1 MSSLQTLIFYATP
14 EHDCSY
20 LEGKQATTM
29 FVDPKANINQ
39 TLYSKLSVLG
49 FRRSG
54 NHYYRPHC
62 TACNACTPVR
72 VPINEFTPSRN
83 QKRNIKKNLG
93 LEISITPPE
102 FYQKHYQLYEKYIIA
117 RHADGDM
124 YPPSEEQYRS
134 FLVESNPCTFF
145 VEFKYKGELIGVSVV
160 DELTDGLSSVYTY
173 FDPDVSDR
181 SLGVYSVLWQIE
193 ECKRRKLDYLYLGY
207 WIKNCRKMEY
217 KSLYRP
223 LEYLINN
230 KWVRE
235 EPQETI

>member
-20 LEGKQATTM
+20 LEGQQATTM
-29 FVDPKANINQ
+29 FVDPKANIDKG
-39 TLYSKLSVLG
+39 LYSKLSVLG

-62 TACNACTPVR
+62 NDCTACIPVR
-72 VPINEFTPSRN
+72 VPINNFVPSRS

-93 LEISITPPE
+93 LETSITPPE
-102 FYQKHYQLYEKYIIA
+102 FYQKHYELYEKYIIA

-134 FLVESNPCTFF
+134 FLVESNPNTFF

-173 FDPDVSDR
+173 FDPAVSDR

-193 ECKRRKLDYLYLGY
+193 ECKRRSQDYLYLGY

-217 KSLYRP
+217 KTLYRP
-223 LEYLINN
+223 VEFLINN
-230 KWVRE
+230 KWTR
-235 EPQETI
+235 QEAQ

>member
-20 LEGKQATTM
+20 LDEKKATTM
-29 FVDPKANINQ
+29 FVDPRAQINKD
-39 TLYSKLSVLG
+39 LYSKLSALG

-62 TACNACTPVR
+62 KECQECVPVR
-72 VPINEFTPSRN
+72 VPVNSFTPSRS
-83 QKRNIKKNLG
+83 QKRNLKKNIG
-93 LEISITPPE
+93 LETSITPPE
-102 FYQKHYQLYEKYIIA
+102 FYQTHYNLYEKYIVT

-134 FLVESNPCTFF
+134 FLVESNPNTFF
-145 VEFKYKGELIGVSVV
+145 LEFKYKGVLIGVSVI

-173 FDPDVSDR
+173 FDPEVSDR

-193 ECKRRKLDYLYLGY
+193 ECKRRSLDYLYLGY

-217 KSLYRP
+217 KTLYKP
-223 LEYLINN
+223 VEFLQDNQ
-230 KWVRE
+230 WVRK
-235 EPQETI
+235 ETE

>member
-20 LEGKQATTM
+20 LEGKLATTM
-29 FVDPKANINQ
+29 FVDPKANINK

-62 TACNACTPVR
+62 NACNAC
-72 VPINEFTPSRN
+72 VPIRVAVKDFHPSRN
-83 QKRNIKKNLG
+83 QKRNLKKNLG
-93 LEISITPPE
+93 LEISITPPD
-102 FYQKHYQLYEKYIIA
+102 FYQKHYELYEKYIIA

-124 YPPSEEQYRS
+124 YPPSEQQYRS
-134 FLVESNPCTFF
+134 FLVESNPNTFF
-145 VEFKYKGELIGVSVV
+145 VEFKYKGELVGVSVV

-173 FDPDVSDR
+173 FDPEISDR

-193 ECKRRKLDYLYLGY
+193 ECKRRSLDYLYLGY

-217 KSLYRP
+217 KTLYKP
-223 LEYLINN
+223 VEYLINN
-230 KWVRE
+230 QWVRE
-235 EPQETI
+235 EPDQAI